1 MYLFNIFWPTSCAA
15 VHVYSIQQYPIRKG
29 RLPPFPQAPHYR
41 EAWWLRLFRNTIT
54 WCIRRNRGKNW
65 VHTVLQEIAIRIA
78 ATQTVVPKSVD
89 SAHVI
94 TLGPEGS
101 GHCESQAVPVKFP
114 EAIRTRCRQ
123 RRWLLRSFS
132 CEQTYVGTKRNFRFG
147 INQHRH

>member
-1 MYLFNIFWPTSCAA
+1 MYLFNIFDLPHVPLSMCT
-15 VHVYSIQQYPIRKG
+15 VYSSIQLEKG
-29 RLPPFPQAPHYR
+29 VCHHFLKPLTIVRLGGSGFFAIQSPDASGGTGGRTGY
-41 EAWWLRLFRNTIT
+41 I
-54 WCIRRNRGKNW
+54 
-65 VHTVLQEIAIRIA
+65 LQEIAIRIA

-123 RRWLLRSFS
+123 RR
-132 CEQTYVGTKRNFRFG
+132 
-147 INQHRH
+147 